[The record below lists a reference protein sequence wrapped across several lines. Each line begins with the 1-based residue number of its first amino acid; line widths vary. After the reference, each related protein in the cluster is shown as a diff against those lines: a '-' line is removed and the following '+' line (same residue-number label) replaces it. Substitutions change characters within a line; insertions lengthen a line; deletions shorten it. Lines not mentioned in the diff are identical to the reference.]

1 MNSGMDDESRL
12 VNSVWGW
19 FDNLSIDV
27 DFDQVRGGYLI
38 VVEPIGIDKKM
49 GFRPRDMGGQ
59 VAVDQFTPAKIV
71 DQSVGCCEVDP
82 ERAFFV
88 GHWNRR

>member
-27 DFDQVRGGYLI
+27 DFDQVRRGYLI
-38 VVEPIGIDKKM
+38 VVEPIGIDKEM
-49 GFRPRDMGGQ
+49 GFGPRDTGGQ

-71 DQSVGCCEVDP
+71 DQPIGCRKFDSQFPLV
-82 ERAFFV
+82 R
-88 GHWNRR
+88 GNLS